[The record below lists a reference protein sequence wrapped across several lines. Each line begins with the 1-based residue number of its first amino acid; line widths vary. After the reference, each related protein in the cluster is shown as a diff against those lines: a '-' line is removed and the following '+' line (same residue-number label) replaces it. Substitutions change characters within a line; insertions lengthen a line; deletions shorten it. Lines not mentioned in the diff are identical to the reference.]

1 MRMNLSQKIG
11 VMQSVTSRIACEKKV
26 LKEVIRE
33 MFGEQRSDCAKK
45 KKKKRMANE
54 SKREVNTG
62 QRLEFNFHLIL
73 LKQHSLA

>member
-1 MRMNLSQKIG
+1 MIMENTATNKLFQMRMNLSQKIG

-45 KKKKRMANE
+45 EEKTDGK
-54 SKREVNTG
+54 
-62 QRLEFNFHLIL
+62 
-73 LKQHSLA
+73 

>member
-33 MFGEQRSDCAKK
+33 MFGEQRVIAQK